1 LCASN
6 LLSER
11 QTSDTHSIMKS
22 DRANAATHEPPQQ
35 IDSQAITAERE
46 AQFAALVNASSDV
59 LFRMNADWSE
69 MRQLNSTGFLAPIA
83 EPHTTWFEQYIPA
96 DAQPAV
102 RAAIDDA
109 VRTKSVFQ
117 IEHAVRR
124 ADGTVGRI
132 LSRAIPL
139 FDADGNTTE
148 WFGAASDVTA
158 RRRAEGGLRSALA
171 EKETLLKE
179 VHHRVKNNLQ
189 MIDSLLRLQADAFPD
204 PRLREVVRDTAN
216 RVQVIAEI
224 HQLLYNS
231 ADLAKVDM
239 ATFLE
244 RLCAS
249 LSAMLAGSSQPVRL
263 LVNVEPLQID
273 LQRAVPLGLIFNEL
287 ISNALKHA
295 FGRGTGN
302 VQVGLHRE
310 ADEIVAS
317 VTDDGIGFPDPVPS
331 DSLGLQLVRVL
342 AGQMQGEVQ
351 FESSPSSSTDSSS
364 AKSSNTSSTESLA
377 GSATGARVSVRFPAT
392 DRAK

>member
-1 LCASN
+1 
-6 LLSER
+6 
-11 QTSDTHSIMKS
+11 MKS
-22 DRANAATHEPPQQ
+22 DPPEAAIHE
-35 IDSQAITAERE
+35 IHNESQAATAERQ
-46 AQFAALVNASSDV
+46 AQFAALVSASSDV

-69 MRQLNSTGFLAPIA
+69 MRQLNSTGFLAENA
-83 EPHTTWFEQYIPA
+83 EPNTTWLAQYIPT

-109 VRTKSVFQ
+109 VRRKSVFQ
-117 IEHAVRR
+117 LEHPVRR
-124 ADGTVGRI
+124 ADGTVGWI

-139 FDADGNTTE
+139 FDGDGNISE

-158 RRRAEGGLRSALA
+158 RRHAEGGLRSALA

-249 LSAMLAGSSQPVRL
+249 LSAMLAGSSRPVRL

-295 FGRGTGN
+295 FPTELPGTIDPATIN
-302 VQVGLHRE
+302 VELHRTGH
-310 ADEIVAS
+310 DIVAS
-317 VTDDGIGFPDPVPS
+317 VTDNGIGFPDPIAS
-331 DSLGLQLVRVL
+331 NSLGLQLVRVL
-342 AGQMQGEVQ
+342 AGQMQGDVR
-351 FESSPSSSTDSSS
+351 FESSPRRTSEASS
-364 AKSSNTSSTESLA
+364 AKSVNRSSTESA
-377 GSATGARVSVRFPAT
+377 DCATGARVWVRFPAD